1 MNKPR
6 SKSNTRRRFRGFQ
19 RTSGLLQDQIRKVS
33 ESRGFAV
40 SRLLTHWVDIVGA
53 ETAAI
58 AMPVKV
64 GYSRG
69 GIGATLTILTTGS
82 HAPMLQTDLP
92 KIRDKVNAC
101 YGYAAIS
108 RIHITQT
115 ATTGFAEGKVAFTP
129 VKVAAPK
136 EPDPRINKIVGQT
149 AAGVDNSQL
158 RQALEELGRN
168 IFIKSVPTKGS

>member
-6 SKSNTRRRFRGFQ
+6 SKSNARRRYRGFQ
-19 RTSGLLQDQIRKVS
+19 RTSGLLQDQIRKVG

-40 SRLLTHWVDIVGA
+40 SRLLTHWVDIAGA
-53 ETAAI
+53 ETAAM

-69 GIGATLTILTTGS
+69 GIGATLTLLTTGS
-82 HAPMLQTDLP
+82 YAPLLQVELP
-92 KIRDKVNAC
+92 KIREKVNAC

-108 RIHITQT
+108 HIHITQT
-115 ATTGFAEGKVAFTP
+115 AATGFAEGQVAFTP
-129 VKVAAPK
+129 AKVAAPK
-136 EPDPRINKIVGQT
+136 ELDPRISKIVGQT